1 MVDRRN
7 GVEQSAFVYAVIGG
21 AILLKAAQ
29 AARECLAVVAG
40 VGVHDAHQVERP
52 HLDNDSASL
61 AGKIASIDCDT
72 KCFVGVAG
80 VIGQAGEVIE
90 ALSLTGFIAA

>member
-1 MVDRRN
+1 MHN
-7 GVEQSAFVYAVIGG
+7 
-21 AILLKAAQ
+21 
-29 AARECLAVVAG
+29 
-40 VGVHDAHQVERP
+40 AHQVERP

-61 AGKIASIDCDT
+61 AGKIASIDRNT

-80 VIGQAGEVIE
+80 VIGQTGEVVK